1 MTAHWL
7 RVGAGVLAMVGSVV
21 VAQSQVPGDQ
31 ALARLLEEDRPYH
44 AVPAALFDQFG
55 WDLPDKGAQVKKL
68 GDAAPGGA
76 FDPRTLESLPSD
88 GLGYK
93 AKWIEERYRVYGLD
107 WDISGLRLT
116 PARPVPGLP
125 TLVII
130 HGGSANWYE
139 FFVDQFNN
147 PGLGQYL
154 AQKIPVLL
162 LTIPG
167 NYRHG
172 GWPGSDYGERIP
184 AFLLNKEIS
193 AKEAKIRNA
202 VFTCRVVVDGVRQIT
217 EKHTTG
223 PVVVVGHSTGGEI
236 PYLLMNTTLKSRM
249 QGLFLGWGSG
259 GPAALDK
266 TLSTPAAHR
275 KSVFSRFGKY
285 APVQDLRVRG
295 AEEYAY
301 DSAYIGPLNPCFDPK
316 TAGQLGAD
324 GRPADADKLKVASCW
339 FKQEE
344 RRRPQFKQKLQD
356 LEHGGADEL
365 REQTTKEIR
374 DALRDNS
381 LGVSAD
387 EVIADL
393 FLPSRAGVTGF
404 RKMLWMVGKLDG
416 HASMRDGLPS
426 EARLANEFRKQNPQI
441 PIRVVLFDLPITHY
455 GHIERPR
462 ALAGALVA
470 GLSWLVKP

>member
-1 MTAHWL
+1 MAHWL
-7 RVGAGVLAMVGSVV
+7 RAGTGVLALVGSVA
-21 VAQSQVPGDQ
+21 VAQSQVPGDE

-44 AVPAALFDQFG
+44 AIPAALFDQFG
-55 WDLPDKGAQVKKL
+55 WDLPDRGSLVKGL

-76 FDPRTLESLPSD
+76 FDPRKLESLPSD
-88 GLGYK
+88 RLGYR

-107 WDISGLRLT
+107 WDIPGLHLT
-116 PARPVPGLP
+116 PVRPVAGLP
-125 TLVII
+125 TIVIV

-154 AQKIPVLL
+154 AQKVPVLL

-193 AKEAKIRNA
+193 AKEAKVRNA
-202 VFTCRVVVDGVRQIT
+202 AFTFRVVVDGVRQII

-223 PVVVVGHSTGGEI
+223 PVVVIGHSTGGEI
-236 PYLLMNTTLKSRM
+236 PYLLMNTSLKPRM

-259 GPAALDK
+259 GPATLDQ
-266 TLSTPAAHR
+266 TLSTPEAHR
-275 KSVFSRFGKY
+275 KSVFSRFADYK
-285 APVQDLRVRG
+285 PVQHLRVRS
-295 AEEYAY
+295 ADEYAF
-301 DSAYIGPLNPCFDPK
+301 DSAYIGPLNPCFDTK
-316 TAGQLGAD
+316 TAGKLGAD
-324 GRPADADKLKVASCW
+324 GRPADADKLNVARCW

-356 LEHGGADEL
+356 LEHGAADEL
-365 REQTTKEIR
+365 REQTAKEIR
-374 DALRDNS
+374 EALRDNG

-387 EVIADL
+387 DVIADL
-393 FLPSRAGVTGF
+393 FVPSKAGVTGY
-404 RKMLWMVGKLDG
+404 RRMLWTVGKLDG
-416 HASMRDGLPS
+416 HASMRNGIPS
-426 EARLANEFRKQNPQI
+426 EARTANEFRKHNPNI
-441 PIRVVLFDLPITHY
+441 PIRVALVDVPITHY

-462 ALAGALVA
+462 ELAGVLVA
-470 GLSWLVKP
+470 GLRWLTKP